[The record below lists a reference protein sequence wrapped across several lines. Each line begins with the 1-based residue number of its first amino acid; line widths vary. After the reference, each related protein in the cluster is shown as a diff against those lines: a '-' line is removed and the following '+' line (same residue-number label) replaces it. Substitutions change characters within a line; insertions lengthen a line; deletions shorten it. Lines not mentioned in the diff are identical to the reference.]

1 VSPSVSVP
9 RLIVEY
15 DDDPAGAADA
25 LLAVLRQPR
34 AAGEPREAEYEHA
47 SEEETAA

>member
-1 VSPSVSVP
+1 VSQLSASLP

-25 LLAVLRQPR
+25 LLAMLSQPQ
-34 AAGEPREAEYEHA
+34 AAIEPRDD
-47 SEEETAA
+47 EEEATEAAA